1 MTHPTITTS
10 QSCDAAPGLVDV
22 TITIG
27 NDGFTEPV
35 ASIDLYGTIGIG
47 SQPPLAPGGQWPKV
61 LHQIVPAGSY
71 TAGAQFHFA
80 TLPTRATEISIDVDA
95 TVCTTT
101 SSSAPPSV
109 ASEPPPPASTETG
122 TPISIDAPATDAPT
136 PTASTEPEP
145 KVEPVVPVA
154 LPTTTSSTTIAS
166 TAVPVTLPRTGAG
179 DRATIGVTPG
189 ILCLCVGLALVALSR
204 RTRRTVRS

>member
-35 ASIDLYGTIGIG
+35 TSIDLYGSIGLG
-47 SQPPLAPGGQWPKV
+47 TQPPLAPGGQWPKV
-61 LHQIVPAGSY
+61 LHQVVPAGSY

-95 TVCTTT
+95 TVCTT
-101 SSSAPPSV
+101 SSSPPPV

-154 LPTTTSSTTIAS
+154 LPTTTSSTTTAS
-166 TAVPVTLPRTGAG
+166 VAVPVTLPRTGAG
-179 DRATIGVTPG
+179 DRATIGLTPG